1 MRRRHV
7 SAAFPLGRV
16 VPAEGGRAGRGAG
29 AGGPASPAGAGA
41 GPLRRA
47 GIAAP
52 GGSRGRTAAG
62 RGLSRARG
70 GAGRDGARRGVGP
83 AAGRVLGAP
92 ARCWPARGGAAGREG
107 RARRGKEAQTRG
119 AGSVCGSGGC
129 PCRCLGSCSP
139 RPAPGASTWRGVRPT
154 EGCAYVRGVPALWP
168 GGDSVH

>member
-1 MRRRHV
+1 M

-62 RGLSRARG
+62 RGLSRP
-70 GAGRDGARRGVGP
+70 RDGARRGVGP
-83 AAGRVLGAP
+83 AAGWVLGAP
-92 ARCWPARGGAAGREG
+92 ARCRPAPGGGAAGGEG
-107 RARRGKEAQTRG
+107 RARRGKGGADARRGERVWLWGLPSPLLGVLFPPPPRAWSFQSAWGPSRIRLRVCARG
-119 AGSVCGSGGC
+119 ACALARRGQ
-129 PCRCLGSCSP
+129 RALACL
-139 RPAPGASTWRGVRPT
+139 
-154 EGCAYVRGVPALWP
+154 L
-168 GGDSVH
+168 